1 MTISRRSNRKFKPDK
16 ANRIHGF
23 SKPLSA
29 VKKIKGQGK
38 GWDLLKFLKD
48 VKDVLTRRLPLLP
61 IP

>member
-16 ANRIHGF
+16 GNRIHSF
-23 SKPLSA
+23 STKPGH
-29 VKKIKGQGK
+29 GQGK